1 MCVSLPSPCHLPLQV
16 DVYIYEPNGI
26 SRVEVPNS
34 LGHQF
39 EGLTRVMSTKDKVR
53 PHRRMGR
60 F

>member
-1 MCVSLPSPCHLPLQV
+1 MCVSLSPPCHLPLQV

-26 SRVEVPNS
+26 SRVEAPNS

-39 EGLTRVMSTKDKVR
+39 EGLIRVTSTKDKVR
-53 PHRRMGR
+53 PHRCMRR

>member
-1 MCVSLPSPCHLPLQV
+1 MPPCHLALQV

-26 SRVEVPNS
+26 SRVEAPNS

-39 EGLTRVMSTKDKVR
+39 EGLIRVTSTKDKVR
-53 PHRRMGR
+53 PHRCMRR